1 MFILGLVLA
10 LAGIAGA
17 AWWLA
22 VGPMIWAPF
31 AFVVFLFGCL
41 ICALA
46 SVRYA
51 VEKGSEQIV
60 QAINRKPAAPS
71 PAETFA
77 APRPRPAERDVPSDV
92 APTPHPERRRPSFE
106 ELTGR
111 KSD

>member
-41 ICALA
+41 ICCLA

-51 VEKGSEQIV
+51 VEKGADRIV
-60 QAINRKPAAPS
+60 QAIDRKPSAPS
-71 PAETFA
+71 PAEAFA
-77 APRPRPAERDVPSDV
+77 APRPRPAERDIVGDV
-92 APTPHPERRRPSFE
+92 EPTPNPARRRPTFE

-111 KSD
+111 PRP